1 MTVYIENEQAKE
13 ISFDYEQLLHKIIPF
28 TMEFENCPYEAE
40 VSVVITD
47 DEVIRETNREFRN
60 MDRATDVLSFPMCT
74 YQTPGAFEA
83 LEEQDVFHPETGELL
98 LGDIM
103 ISYDHVQ
110 RQAEAFGHSEVR
122 EFAFLTVHSMLHLFG
137 YDHETEAERSVMEEK
152 QTLILDAL
160 GIKRD

>member
-60 MDRATDVLSFPMCT
+60 MDRATDVLSFPMCI

-110 RQAEAFGHSEVR
+110 KQAEAFGHSEVR